1 MLGPELLI
9 FEPSRPAYITF
20 FSKRRT
26 PEGSLIQ
33 ALARGRCYSLF
44 WRPIFYSVVDGS
56 AVVAMERRSKARWR
70 TVAA

>member
-1 MLGPELLI
+1 MLGPEAGDLRALAT
-9 FEPSRPAYITF
+9 RLHHF